1 MKVLKAFTHIVIV
14 VLLILVTQV
23 GGLIWIAVFGFFKY
37 RNSNWSK
44 SKKLLSFLVIYVVI
58 IFTIVPITARLG
70 GRSMLPVFNEQ
81 IQPHNLGYV
90 LLCRNYVTLEM
101 YETLQ
106 SISVSLPEPE
116 KGTMVIRYLDAGFPF
131 IDGFPLLPH
140 LSHDD
145 GRKIDIAFIYNNE
158 NAIPDDSNPSLTGY
172 GVYVVP
178 KNGVNPTV
186 TGCEDAG
193 HWQYGYS
200 KFFGFETNSSIT
212 VNPEFTKYLIEEILN
227 ESRTQKLFIEPHL
240 IPTFELDQ
248 LSQHQLSKIRFH
260 GCHAVRHDDH
270 IHFQIY

>member
-1 MKVLKAFTHIVIV
+1 MKVLKALVHIIIIA
-14 VLLILVTQV
+14 LLTLVTQV
-23 GGLIWIAVFGFFKY
+23 GGVLWIAVFGFFKY
-37 RNSNWSK
+37 RNSTWNRK
-44 SKKLLSFLVIYVVI
+44 KKLGLFLVVYGIT
-58 IFTIVPITARLG
+58 IFTIVPISARLG

-90 LLCRNYVTLEM
+90 LLCRNYVTHEM

-106 SISVSLPEPE
+106 SISVSLPETE
-116 KGTMVIRYLDAGFPF
+116 KGTMIITYLDAGFPF
-131 IDGFPLLPH
+131 INGFPLLPH

-158 NAIPDDSNPSLTGY
+158 DQQLDNSNPSLTGY
-172 GVYVVP
+172 GVYVAP

-186 TGCEDAG
+186 AQCEDAG

-200 KFFGFETNSSIT
+200 KYFGFETNSSIT
-212 VNPEFTKYLIEEILN
+212 VNPEFTKYVIEKILN
-227 ESRTQKLFIEPHL
+227 EPRTQKLFIEPHL
-240 IPTFELDQ
+240 IPRFELDQ
-248 LSQHQLSKIRFH
+248 LSQRKRSKIRFH